1 MCNAIKDHQEHHAQA
16 IDLISPCTQTQNFG
30 CLRIIFSF
38 LNRSISEGK
47 ARFLLH
53 VFISPWMEFILQKCE
68 LLPCVLHPPYI
79 SPLGLLPVWFH
90 LCAIYLRGPF

>member
-1 MCNAIKDHQEHHAQA
+1 MCNAIKDHQERHAHA
-16 IDLISPCTQTQNFG
+16 INLISPCTQRFG

-47 ARFLLH
+47 AGFLLH

-68 LLPCVLHPPYI
+68 LLPCVLHPQYI
-79 SPLGLLPVWFH
+79 YPLGLLGIF
-90 LCAIYLRGPF
+90 LQ